1 MTTPFETVLETTPP
15 SISEDWLQGRTSFG
29 GILGA
34 LALKELLALVDKERR
49 PLSLNLQFI
58 RPVYPETVNIKPTII
73 RAGKYLTQGHVSIK
87 QAGKI
92 AVEGQVVFGTSRA
105 SAFQLKQRTTNLSK
119 SIEEAQPLS
128 ETASHHFPKFI
139 QHFECH
145 YTESG
150 FPFSGEGRGEIGGF
164 CKHRQRAIGFPAL
177 VALLDAWPPT
187 LLPMYQKPVPAS
199 TVHWHVQFYGES
211 THSIDFSQEF
221 CEYHAT
227 TLQADAGFTTTDALI
242 SLNGQTLASGRQLV
256 AFFE

>member
-15 SISEDWLQGRTSFG
+15 SISKDWLQGRTSFG

-34 LALKELLALVDKERR
+34 LALKELLALVENNRR

-58 RPVYPETVNIKPTII
+58 RPVYPETVDIKPTII

-139 QHFECH
+139 QHFDFH
-145 YTESG
+145 YT
-150 FPFSGEGRGEIGGF
+150 
-164 CKHRQRAIGFPAL
+164 RAVSRSAVKERRDRWVL
-177 VALLDAWPPT
+177 
-187 LLPMYQKPVPAS
+187 
-199 TVHWHVQFYGES
+199 
-211 THSIDFSQEF
+211 
-221 CEYHAT
+221 
-227 TLQADAGFTTTDALI
+227 
-242 SLNGQTLASGRQLV
+242 
-256 AFFE
+256 